1 MGRRRPTVG
10 EHNAMAVYLSS
21 RGAYDLAISELKKAR
36 RLAPSSPVIHYNLG
50 AAYFGKKELDQ
61 ALSALKVALELEPHY
76 IKAHLLLGFILEVQ
90 GLYEDSH
97 RELTWVIERDP
108 LSRSGQEAKAALI
121 NLQSKSHGAPQ
132 SPRPAGEPRRA
143 KTRRKGSAR
152 IEEPP
157 QAGGS
162 SRSPHGKGKSS
173 MKTKT

>member
-10 EHNAMAVYLSS
+10 EHNALAVYLSG
-21 RGAYDLAISELKKAR
+21 REAYDLAISELKKAR
-36 RLAPSSPVIHYNLG
+36 RLAPLSPVIHYNLG
-50 AAYFGKKELDQ
+50 AAYFGKKKLDQ

-108 LSRSGQEAKAALI
+108 LSTSGRQAKAALV

-132 SPRPAGEPRRA
+132 SPRPAGEHRRA
-143 KTRRKGSAR
+143 KTRRKGPAP
-152 IEEPP
+152 IEEPL

-162 SRSPHGKGKSS
+162 SKSPHGKGKSS
-173 MKTKT
+173 MKTKS